1 MFQTKP
7 NLLILDE
14 PTNHMDML
22 GKQALE
28 QIVLLPVQLILQMQ
42 LMDPALSSDY
52 QKLMELQKQLEEEEH
67 KQETLLE
74 RMLETETE
82 LEEI

>member
-1 MFQTKP
+1 
-7 NLLILDE
+7 
-14 PTNHMDML
+14 ML
-22 GKQALE
+22 KQLE
-28 QIVLLPVQLILQMQ
+28 KYEKMLAESEEKVAILQMQ